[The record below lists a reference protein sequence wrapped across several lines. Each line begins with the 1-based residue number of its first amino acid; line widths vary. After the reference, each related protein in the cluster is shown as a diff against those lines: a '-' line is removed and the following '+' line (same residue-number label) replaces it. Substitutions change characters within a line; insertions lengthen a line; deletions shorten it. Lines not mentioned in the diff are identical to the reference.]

1 MRMSSR
7 AGRLAGALAAPLL
20 LAGVLGGLGAAQ
32 ASAAAAGCQ
41 AWTGTQPPSLGTDD
55 QLAGV
60 TVLSACDAWAVGSF
74 TDASNVQDTLIE
86 HWDGSNWTVF
96 PSPNPGDDTNFL
108 DGVRA
113 ASPTNIWAVG
123 AYSSESS
130 TQQKSLVLHWDGA
143 QWTQQNSPSPGSES
157 NTLTG
162 VRPVTAGEAWAVGI
176 SSDGKTD
183 RALVLHF
190 TAGKW
195 RRVEVPGVSIDD
207 ELTAVAATS
216 PKDVWAVGLAGVLHQ
231 EAQRA
236 GQAPGRWLGPLA
248 KAAGTI
254 TVRTLI
260 LHWNGK
266 TWSVVPSP
274 SPGDGAAIAA
284 VGAISPTSALAV
296 GAEVQGKTVR
306 TLALRWNGK
315 TWTRVPSP
323 SPGPSGSMD
332 ILNGVTLTSQGSAW
346 AVGGTSTGMVA
357 TSRSLI
363 EHWNG
368 RQWTT
373 VRAPD
378 PGLPSDL
385 LGISASSGSSAWAVG
400 LMAGPTTN
408 QVFAVHCC

>member
-7 AGRLAGALAAPLL
+7 VGRLAGALAAPLV
-20 LAGVLGGLGAAQ
+20 LAGVLGGLGVAQ
-32 ASAAAAGCQ
+32 ASAARAGCQ

-55 QLAGV
+55 LLAGV

-96 PSPNPGDDTNFL
+96 PSPNPGHALSYL
-108 DGVRA
+108 DGVRG

-143 QWTQQNSPSPGSES
+143 QWTQQSSPNPGSKF
-157 NTLTG
+157 NGLTG
-162 VRPVTAGEAWAVGI
+162 VRPVSGGEAWAVGT
-176 SSDGKTD
+176 SSDGKTE

-190 TAGKW
+190 TGGKW
-195 RRVEVPGVSIDD
+195 RRATVPGVSFDD
-207 ELTAVAATS
+207 RLLGVDASSAR
-216 PKDVWAVGLAGVLHQ
+216 DVWAVGLADN
-231 EAQRA
+231 
-236 GQAPGRWLGPLA
+236 GQPA
-248 KAAGTI
+248 KAAAKPNGQ
-254 TVRTLI
+254 TLI

-274 SPGDGAAIAA
+274 SPGDEDGLFA
-284 VGAISPTSALAV
+284 VSAISPTSALAV
-296 GAEVQGKTVR
+296 GVTEQGTTAK

-315 TWTRVPSP
+315 TWTRLPSP
-323 SPGPSGSMD
+323 NPGPSGSRD
-332 ILNGVTLTSQGSAW
+332 FLTGVAVTSPGNAW
-346 AVGGTSTGMVA
+346 AVGSFASNSTGNQ
-357 TSRSLI
+357 SII

-368 RQWTT
+368 SHWNT
-373 VRAPD
+373 VAAPD
-378 PGLPSDL
+378 PGSSSVLS
-385 LGISASSGSSAWAVG
+385 GISASSGSNAWAVG
-400 LMAGPTTN
+400 LTAGPSTN